1 MTRISKV
8 IIGHKYNMLTP
19 LYVSGRTSYKSL
31 VYRCRCDCG
40 KETDVIA
47 THLTRGIVKSCGCLR
62 GDGRCKTLTYSSWMS
77 AKMRCISKSDE
88 HYKDYGGRGIKMC
101 SMWLNSF
108 DNFLSDMGE
117 RPSLDYTLDRIDV
130 NGDYCPENC
139 RWATNIEQQNNKR
152 NNHYIY
158 YNGEKNSVASFA
170 RRFNIAGFRVFYG
183 LKKGL
188 SPDEIIEKFKDK
200 PIRHFKRNKKL

>member
-8 IIGHKYNMLTP
+8 ILGHKYNMLTP
-19 LYVSGRTSYKSL
+19 LYVSGRTINKAL

-47 THLTRGIVKSCGCLR
+47 TLLTRGKVKSCGCLK
-62 GDGRCKTLTYSSWMS
+62 GDGRHKTITYSSWIS
-77 AKMRCISKSDE
+77 AKVRCTRSTGD
-88 HYKDYGGRGIKMC
+88 HYLGYKGRGIKMC
-101 SMWLNSF
+101 ERWLNSF

-139 RWATNIEQQNNKR
+139 RWATNVEQQNNRR

-158 YNGEKNSVASFA
+158 YNGEKNSVTSFA
-170 RRFNIAGFRVFYG
+170 RRFNIASFRVFYG

-188 SPDEIIEKFKDK
+188 SLDEIIEKFKDK
-200 PIRHFKRNKKL
+200 PIRHFKRKKKL